1 MEEQIRKQV
10 MKADA
15 LIEALNDK
23 TIK

>member
-1 MEEQIRKQV
+1 MEEQIRKEV